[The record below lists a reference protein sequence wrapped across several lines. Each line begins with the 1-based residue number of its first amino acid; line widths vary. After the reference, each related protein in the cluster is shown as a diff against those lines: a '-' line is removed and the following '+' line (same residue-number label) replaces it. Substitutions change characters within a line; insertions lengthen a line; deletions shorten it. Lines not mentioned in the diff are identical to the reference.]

1 MQKASEAGKEG
12 LLPDEL
18 NKVSAGEV
26 SGFEYRQVNVWI
38 AFVQGGFILETK
50 LVFLSKLLG
59 FLYLCPFVN
68 ANLQIF
74 P

>member
-1 MQKASEAGKEG
+1 MQKASEAGEEE

-26 SGFEYRQVNVWI
+26 SGPDYRQVNVWI
-38 AFVQGGFILETK
+38 ALLQGDFLLETK

-59 FLYLCPFVN
+59 FL
-68 ANLQIF
+68 
-74 P
+74 